1 MEKEI
6 RNEMLGVL
14 ADVNSLI
21 SSLEL
26 IRDTNK
32 EKAAE
37 LVPQLLSAYSLKA
50 QILDKLNRN

>member
-1 MEKEI
+1 MGKEI
-6 RNEMLGVL
+6 RNELLGVL
-14 ADVNSLI
+14 ADINNII

-26 IRDTNK
+26 DMELHK

-50 QILDKLNRN
+50 QILDRLSKF

>member
-50 QILDKLNRN
+50 QILDRLNRN